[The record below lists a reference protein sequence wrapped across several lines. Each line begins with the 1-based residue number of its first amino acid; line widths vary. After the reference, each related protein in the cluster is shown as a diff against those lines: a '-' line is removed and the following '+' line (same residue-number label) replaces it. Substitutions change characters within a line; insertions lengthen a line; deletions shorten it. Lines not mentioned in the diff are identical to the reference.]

1 MHSLSFR
8 NVICNIRISGDAV
21 WNLASVSAFGVLKM
35 KRWAMRLPV
44 FAGIFHLVFLLLEA
58 LPDIV
63 PPDIRGNLPIVIF
76 WVGLD
81 VFTVFYFLR
90 KSVADRFLNNLLT
103 RS

>member
-1 MHSLSFR
+1 MILTL
-8 NVICNIRISGDAV
+8 VILLILLIILG
-21 WNLASVSAFGVLKM
+21 
-35 KRWAMRLPV
+35 LPV

-63 PPDIRGNLPIVIF
+63 PPDIKGNLPIIIF

-90 KSVADRFLNNLLT
+90 KSVADRFLGNLQT
-103 RS
+103 MN